1 MINIFI
7 AFIKQLD
14 STKNVYLIN
23 YSYPIFYNQ
32 TTYQIHDYSQECEVK
47 DLKYLLNHY
56 EKLSDQDRIKIKKIL
71 SNCKN
76 TNKIVFI
83 QNTTQVLP
91 HYYFT
96 KLLYTIHF
104 IIINKEELV
113 KKEFIATYNDL
124 LDQNIHIHSDNLNKV
139 LTELT

>member
-7 AFIKQLD
+7 PFINQLD
-14 STKNVYLIN
+14 STKNIYLIN

-32 TTYQIHDYSQECEVK
+32 TTYQIHDYSLECEAK
-47 DLKYLLNHY
+47 DLNYLLNHY
-56 EKLSDQDRIKIKKIL
+56 EKLNDQNRIKIKKIL
-71 SNCKN
+71 PNCKD

-91 HYYFT
+91 HYNFT

-104 IIINKEELV
+104 ITINKEKLV
-113 KKEFIATYNDL
+113 IKEFIATYNHL
-124 LDQNIHIHSDNLNKV
+124 LDQNIHIHPDSLNKV